1 MFWPALVY
9 YQVLTKQSQLIYLL
23 IIQLFPAMD
32 LLTEMFDPYIWKLV
46 GFGALIGFLSPL
58 IFAIAM
64 SIIGF
69 GCIGIT
75 AGSCAAGWQAM
86 IGNVWR
92 GSSFACKC

>member
-1 MFWPALVY
+1 M
-9 YQVLTKQSQLIYLL
+9 IYLL

-58 IFAIAM
+58 IFAIAL

-69 GCIGIT
+69 GCNGIT
-75 AGSCAAGWQAM
+75 LGSCAAGWHSM

-92 GSSFACKC
+92 GSSFACKY